1 MDATELI
8 KKQSAAEEEKEEQ
21 QLTHE
26 LLASLRKERGWRTTN
41 LYLYQNFWC
50 QPKEIEAIMSFQ
62 KHFKAQDA
70 DIIVATIPKSGTTW
84 LKALAFAISTRK
96 RFNVKEN
103 HPLLTS
109 NPHDLVP
116 FFEYNL
122 YADNNIPDLSHL
134 PSPRLFGTH
143 VPFGSLPDS
152 IRESNC
158 RIVYV
163 CRNPFDT
170 FVSIWH
176 YLVKI
181 RPENSGS
188 FSLEEAFDMYC
199 KGVVGYGPYW
209 DHMLGYYKQSWETPH
224 KVLFLRYEDM
234 KKNITFELKKLAQFL
249 GSPFSM
255 EEERGGVVEEIA
267 NLCSFQN
274 LKDLEVNKEGKA
286 ISDFE
291 NKHLFRKGV
300 GILALEQFEA
310 PI

>member
-8 KKQSAAEEEKEEQ
+8 KKQSAAEGQKEEQ
-21 QLTHE
+21 KLTHK
-26 LLASLRKERGWRTTN
+26 LLALLPKEKGWRTTN

-50 QPKEIEAIMSFQ
+50 QQKEIEAT
-62 KHFKAQDA
+62 KHFKAEDA

-84 LKALAFAISTRK
+84 LKALAFAIST
-96 RFNVKEN
+96 F
-103 HPLLTS
+103 S
-109 NPHDLVP
+109 
-116 FFEYNL
+116 
-122 YADNNIPDLSHL
+122 A
-134 PSPRLFGTH
+134 FGTH

-181 RPENSGS
+181 RPENFGP

-209 DHMLGYYKQSWETPH
+209 DHMLGYYKQSLETPH
-224 KVLFLRYEDM
+224 KVLFLRYENM
-234 KKNITFELKKLAQFL
+234 KKDITFDLKKLAQFL

-255 EEERGGVVEEIA
+255 DDERGRVVEEIA
-267 NLCSFQN
+267 NLCSFLN

-286 ISDFE
+286 ISEFE
-291 NKHLFRKGV
+291 NKHLFRKGEV
-300 GILALEQFEA
+300 RG
-310 PI
+310 